1 MKQSRGN
8 SEMPERRQTNLRWLW
23 VLGFCREICTL
34 RQQQPCSHYLSSQF
48 SREEAGA
55 QSVPPPSTSH
65 SISMDLKE
73 TLLCR
78 PGLCGKHSR
87 VWLLIVPCLLC
98 CRSGTITSM
107 ERLTAAAVSCCS
119 KCMNCR
125 HSNWGGGHSLPFLGV
140 LCRATSWPAWSLGL
154 LSSSRCSLILKNLR
168 KAGLENLPW
177 RE

>member
-1 MKQSRGN
+1 MALSAGVLQGALH
-8 SEMPERRQTNLRWLW
+8 SEQEQPRSHHLFSQ
-23 VLGFCREICTL
+23 LG
-34 RQQQPCSHYLSSQF
+34 
-48 SREEAGA
+48 REEAGA
-55 QSVPPPSTSH
+55 QSVPPPSTPA

-78 PGLCGKHSR
+78 PGLCGKHSH

-119 KCMNCR
+119 KCMNCK

-140 LCRATSWPAWSLGL
+140 LCRALWVLF
-154 LSSSRCSLILKNLR
+154 SSRCSLSLKNLH
-168 KAGLENLPW
+168 KVGLENVLW
-177 RE
+177 E